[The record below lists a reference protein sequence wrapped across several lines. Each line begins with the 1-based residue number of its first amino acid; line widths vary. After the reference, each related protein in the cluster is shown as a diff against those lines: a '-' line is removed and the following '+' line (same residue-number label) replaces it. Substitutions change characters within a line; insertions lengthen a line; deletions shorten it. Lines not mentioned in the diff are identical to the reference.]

1 MINRLVLIMATI
13 FHYTRTTITKTM
25 SNTNIVNS
33 VFPNA
38 TNVQMTNNQNALN
51 AIHSSLIN
59 SITRNHVLNH
69 VHRNI
74 MLKPTLTFVKSVLL
88 NALNVETTVV
98 PVVCLVNRIKST
110 IMENVLINVQLGLS
124 HRMTNVYQ
132 SVITRTVIN
141 VVQIVTNV
149 QLVEE

>member
-1 MINRLVLIMATI
+1 
-13 FHYTRTTITKTM
+13 M

-33 VFPNA
+33 VFPNV
-38 TNVQMTNNQNALN
+38 TNVQMTTNQNVLN
-51 AIHSSLIN
+51 VIHSSLIN
-59 SITRNHVLNH
+59 TITRNHVLSH

-74 MLKPTLTFVKSVLL
+74 MLKPILTFVKSVLL
-88 NALNVETTVV
+88 NALNAETVV
-98 PVVCLVNRIKST
+98 QPVVYLVNRIKSI

-132 SVITRTVIN
+132 TVITRNVIN
-141 VVQIVTNV
+141 VVQTVTNV